1 METPKNVQKDIMS
14 ENENKSPIKIFSTPK
29 GLNVVKSPVKSIILS
44 ALREKELSFDEIV
57 KVTGKSKSTVSVHLK
72 ALSQDGVI
80 GSKTHPADQRKKI
93 FFINSRYIG
102 ELNQNEVQEREEEKV
117 EFLIKNLINKGDPFE
132 FFRLM
137 FHTLRVV
144 MIKEGINLDPILNQ
158 TGMRI
163 GEVFYRQ
170 LENKKTSELLK
181 NLADFWVSNGLGRL
195 EIENLNP
202 ITVRA
207 YDCFECGLLPNVGES
222 ACALDSGIL
231 EAVFS
236 AHLSQEIIVN
246 EIKCYAKGDKYCCFV
261 IEPLETLSEEELSC
275 D

>member
-1 METPKNVQKDIMS
+1 METQKNTQKKITAEM
-14 ENENKSPIKIFSTPK
+14 ENKSPIKIFSTPK

-44 ALREKELSFDEIV
+44 ALRENELSFDEIV

-72 ALSQDGVI
+72 ALTQDGI
-80 GSKTHPADQRKKI
+80 LGSKAHPADQRKKI

-102 ELNQNEVQEREEEKV
+102 ELNQQEVQEREEEKV
-117 EFLIKNLINKGDPFE
+117 EFLIKNLIDNGDPFE

-163 GEVFYRQ
+163 GEVFYRK
-170 LENKKTSELLK
+170 LENKNTNELLK
-181 NLADFWVSNGLGRL
+181 NLAKFWTSNGLGRL
-195 EIENLNP
+195 EIDNLEP
-202 ITVRA
+202 VTVRA

-236 AHLSQEIIVN
+236 AHFSQEVVVN
-246 EIKCYAKGDKYCCFV
+246 EIKCYARGDNYCCFV
-261 IEPLETLSEEELSC
+261 IEPLEAIPEQE
-275 D
+275 

>member
-1 METPKNVQKDIMS
+1 METQKNMQKKITPGM
-14 ENENKSPIKIFSTPK
+14 ENKSTITIFSTPK

-44 ALREKELSFDEIV
+44 ALRQKEMSFDEIV

-72 ALSQDGVI
+72 ALTQDGI
-80 GSKTHPADQRKKI
+80 LGSKAHPADQRKKI

-102 ELNQNEVQEREEEKV
+102 ELNQQEVHERKEEKV
-117 EFLIKNLINKGDPFE
+117 EFLIQNLIDNGDSFE
-132 FFRLM
+132 FFKLM
-137 FHTLRVV
+137 FHILRVV

-163 GEVFYRQ
+163 GEVFYRK
-170 LENKKTSELLK
+170 LENKNTSELLN
-181 NLADFWVSNGLGRL
+181 NLTKFWTSNGLGRL
-195 EIENLNP
+195 EIDNLDP
-202 ITVRA
+202 VTVRA
-207 YDCFECGLLPNVGES
+207 YDCFECGLLPNVGKS

-236 AHLSQEIIVN
+236 AHFSQEVIIN
-246 EIKCYAKGDKYCCFV
+246 EIKCYARGDKYCCFV
-261 IEPLETLSEEELSC
+261 IEPLEEFSKEELSN